1 MVEEAVM
8 SDSKSVILK
17 RIQNALGRSTS
28 FESDPDD
35 ESLKRDYNHK
45 SSLQKKDRTQLF
57 IERVNEY
64 KADVEKISEQSIGL
78 NISELCDKSGLKT
91 LVVPA
96 GLNEEW
102 LTEINPDITLLH
114 DDPQLTK
121 EELNSSDAVLT
132 SCFLG
137 VAQTGTIIL
146 DAGPGQG
153 RRALTL
159 LPDFHICI
167 ITESQIVGIFPE
179 AIRQL
184 NETVKTTGRPI
195 TMISGPSATSDIELN
210 RVEGVHGPRKLQVFI
225 ACL

>member
-1 MVEEAVM
+1 MSSSKKVILQRIETALTRSTDVK
-8 SDSKSVILK
+8 SDS
-17 RIQNALGRSTS
+17 
-28 FESDPDD
+28 DD
-35 ESLKRDYNHK
+35 ENLPRNYN
-45 SSLQKKDRTQLF
+45 QKGTLDGKEQTQLF
-57 IERVNEY
+57 IDRVNEY
-64 KADVEKISEQSIGL
+64 KAKVEEINESSIGKKISD
-78 NISELCDKSGLKT
+78 LCADAGIET
-91 LVVPA
+91 LIIPP
-96 GLNEEW
+96 GLNEQW
-102 LTEINPDITLLH
+102 LTKISRDITLLN

-121 EELNSSDAVLT
+121 EDLNSSDAVIT

-167 ITESQIVGIFPE
+167 INESQIVGIFPE

-184 NETVKTTGRPI
+184 NETVKTTGRPV

-210 RVEGVHGPRKLQVFI
+210 RVEGVHGPRRLFVFVI
-225 ACL
+225 DN